1 MKVALVGATGMT
13 GRRTLPLLLAR
24 GHDVVVVGRNPEKLA
39 TLDPRAERRLAD
51 FDRPDSLPAAL
62 AGVDAVAYVAHAK
75 HTGVVLAAMAPG
87 VRLVVTG
94 SVRIYTKLQDPA
106 ADAVRA
112 GLDAFLA
119 SGRPG
124 TVLLPAMIFGAPED
138 RNIGRLLRF
147 FARIPAWL
155 PVPVPLPDGGRHTVQ
170 PVHVDDVAAAV
181 AAAVDRPNAGREPIV
196 VAGPAPITYGELVR
210 TCARALGRRAV
221 ILPVPVGLLTA
232 FAAALAAVGLRAP
245 FSPAELRRA
254 AESKAFDVTRL
265 HDELGIVPRGFAAGL
280 AQKVAERAF

>member
-1 MKVALVGATGMT
+1 
-13 GRRTLPLLLAR
+13 
-24 GHDVVVVGRNPEKLA
+24 
-39 TLDPRAERRLAD
+39 
-51 FDRPDSLPAAL
+51 
-62 AGVDAVAYVAHAK
+62 
-75 HTGVVLAAMAPG
+75 
-87 VRLVVTG
+87 
-94 SVRIYTKLQDPA
+94 
-106 ADAVRA
+106 
-112 GLDAFLA
+112 
-119 SGRPG
+119 
-124 TVLLPAMIFGAPED
+124 VLLPAMIFGAPED

-196 VAGPAPITYGELVR
+196 VAGPAPITYGEMVR
-210 TCARALGRRAV
+210 ACARALGRRAV